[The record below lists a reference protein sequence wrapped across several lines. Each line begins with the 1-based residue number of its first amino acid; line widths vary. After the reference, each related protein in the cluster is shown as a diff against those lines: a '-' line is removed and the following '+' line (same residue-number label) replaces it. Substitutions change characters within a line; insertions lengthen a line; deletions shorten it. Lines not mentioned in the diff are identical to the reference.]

1 MKNKT
6 YLTWWLDD
14 ELIET
19 EYDEERFKTAR
30 KAIEFGNKHWADVE
44 RGIVGNTENLKFQV
58 EEED

>member
-19 EYDEERFKTAR
+19 EYDEKRFKTAR

>member
-19 EYDEERFKTAR
+19 EYDEKRFKTAR

-44 RGIVGNTENLKFQV
+44 RGIVGNTEN
-58 EEED
+58 